1 MIECLFLFS
10 SFFSFLTAD
19 YQALVMITLSCLLF
33 SFLCLAHSRSY
44 HYDLSNHESKGKQ
57 SEKELYFFIL
67 DIKPGGGWDLGALDF
82 KTPMELKNSKK
93 GKKIILTIAK
103 LTKEQRSWKSYLVL
117 VPPQKA
123 CMVNAFELNRIRF

>member
-1 MIECLFLFS
+1 MSISFFF
-10 SFFSFLTAD
+10 FFSFLTAD

-57 SEKELYFFIL
+57 SEKKKLYFFFIL

-93 GKKIILTIAK
+93 EK
-103 LTKEQRSWKSYLVL
+103 KSY
-117 VPPQKA
+117 
-123 CMVNAFELNRIRF
+123 